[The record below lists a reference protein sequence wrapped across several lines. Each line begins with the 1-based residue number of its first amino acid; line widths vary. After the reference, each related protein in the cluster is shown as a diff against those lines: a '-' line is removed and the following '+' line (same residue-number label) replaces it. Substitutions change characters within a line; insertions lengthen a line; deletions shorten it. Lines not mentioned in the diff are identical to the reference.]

1 MAKKDKEENIEVN
14 AAGLDILL
22 NKILKACEDDIE
34 ETEQNIAFYKTEV
47 MNNPLGKEQYGVM
60 LGDALKIKGSAR
72 DRYIKCVNLFKDR
85 VKMKE
90 ILDKA
95 KGVEDSPEKLLKA
108 VDAYLEGGNDDDDS
122 DD

>member
-1 MAKKDKEENIEVN
+1 MARKDKDKEDNIEVN
-14 AAGLDILL
+14 GTGLDILL

-90 ILDKA
+90 VLDKA
-95 KGVEDSPEKLLKA
+95 KGLEDSPEKLLKA
-108 VDAYLEGGNDDDDS
+108 IDGYLDSDS
-122 DD
+122 DDND